1 LLGPAQPPLH
11 PNDMA
16 SNLFGYFSND
26 IGIDLGTANTLVFV
40 KDKGI
45 VLREPSVVAISTSS
59 RKVLAVGEEAKRMLG
74 RTPGNIQ
81 AIRPMKDGVI
91 ADFDITEAML
101 RYFIRKVH
109 SNSFRVAPRVIIAI
123 PSGITEVEKRAV
135 KESATHAGARE
146 VLTIEEPMAAAIGV
160 GLPVEEPAANMI
172 VDIGGGTTE
181 IAIISL
187 AGVVFSK
194 SIRVA
199 GDELDNAIINYM
211 KRAYN
216 LLIGERTAEE
226 IKIRIGSA
234 YPLEEELAM
243 EVKGRDSVAGLP
255 KTIHITSQEIREAL
269 GDTIAAIVDAVR
281 NALER
286 CPPELSADLVDRG
299 FVMAGGGSL
308 IRNIDRLL
316 SEKTGLPVIVADDP
330 LSAVANGT
338 GVVLSD
344 LNFLLPHFTSEA
356 KN

>member
-1 LLGPAQPPLH
+1 
-11 PNDMA
+11 MA

-26 IGIDLGTANTLVFV
+26 IGIDLGTANTLVYV

-74 RTPGNIQ
+74 RTPGNIL

-109 SNSFRVAPRVIIAI
+109 SNAFRVAPRVIIAI

-269 GDTIAAIVDAVR
+269 ADTITAIVDAVR
-281 NALER
+281 MALER

-316 SEKTGLPVIVADDP
+316 SEKTGLPVTVADDP

-344 LNFLLPHFTSEA
+344 LSFLLPHFTSEG
-356 KN
+356 KS

>member
-1 LLGPAQPPLH
+1 MSKLL
-11 PNDMA
+11 
-16 SNLFGYFSND
+16 GYFSND
-26 IGIDLGTANTLVFV
+26 IGIDLGTANTLVYV

-45 VLREPSVVAISTSS
+45 ILREPSVVAIDTVT
-59 RKVLAVGEEAKRMLG
+59 RKVRAVGDEAKRMLG
-74 RTPGNIQ
+74 RTPGNIT

-91 ADFDITEAML
+91 ADFEVTEAML

-109 SNSFRVAPRVIIAI
+109 NIAFRVAPRVVIAI

-135 KESATHAGARE
+135 KDSATRAGARD
-146 VLTIEEPMAAAIGV
+146 VITIPEPMAAAIGV
-160 GLPVEEPAANMI
+160 GLPIDEPAANMI
-172 VDIGGGTTE
+172 VDVGGGTTE

-187 AGVVFSK
+187 SGIVFSK

-199 GDELDNAIINYM
+199 GDELDSAIINYM

-216 LLIGERTAEE
+216 LLIGERTSEE
-226 IKIRIGSA
+226 IKMRVGSA
-234 YPLEEELAM
+234 YPLDEELTM

-281 NALER
+281 TTLER

-308 IRNIDRLL
+308 IRGIDRLL
-316 SEKTGLPVIVADDP
+316 SEKTGLPVTVAEDP

-338 GVVLSD
+338 GAVLND
-344 LNFLLPHFTSEA
+344 LNWVIS
-356 KN
+356 NV